1 MYRWMAD
8 VPEAEQFYDDAMSM
22 LPGYYEGITEMEAIQ
37 YVAAIEMR
45 KYQLEVLR
53 ARENLFVSR
62 GDAGLIRSKEMF
74 YFKKSAPIPDEKTLE
89 ARREELLATMQGYGK
104 ISMAYIENLVRSFS
118 GLDAV
123 ATIAAGHITVALRAE
138 YDRTI
143 PAETIR
149 QIILRRI
156 PAHLSVEVIRMFT
169 TWTEMENNFTWAQS
183 EAAYTWNMLKNEKVV
198 E

>member
-1 MYRWMAD
+1 MAD

-22 LPGYYEGITEMEAIQ
+22 LPGYYEGNTEMEAIQ

-74 YFKKSAPIPDEKTLE
+74 YFKKSAPIPDEETLE

-143 PAETIR
+143 PGETIR

-169 TWTEMENNFTWAQS
+169 TWTEMGNNFTWAQS